1 MGVEE
6 REVGMREW
14 YWRDLER
21 DSERREMKRMMR
33 MGTFNLVPIVCLDRR
48 VVCVYELPW
57 GGYKYN

>member
-1 MGVEE
+1 M
-6 REVGMREW
+6 GMREW